1 MTKEQKD
8 TLFART
14 TSVGFSILAFI
25 IFKPFRFNELGWMVY
40 DELGGMVYLHYVV
53 LWVLGIGVCYVTE
66 AILKSILHLPAS
78 LDKGAEYIIRR
89 NLWFQVINTPLQ
101 ALVICV
107 YFHFVMRAR
116 GLASPLSWKSYL
128 SVLLLIAFCSF
139 IIGLYRRSKYRSKYL
154 KAELDE
160 TRLLNEQLQRLQQET
175 EQRAKVTESE
185 KVGDTKAQT
194 AAEMTPPSTIVL
206 KGTTAETVTVQIAD
220 LLYIEAVGNYAK
232 VCQLQDGQV
241 RSEML
246 RATLKQMEDDLRAY
260 PTIVRCH
267 RAYLVNLQQV
277 EQAVSKS
284 GAMQLLIKH
293 CEDALPVSRSN
304 MARIKGAFK
313 GGF

>member
-40 DELGGMVYLHYVV
+40 DELGGMVYLHYAM
-53 LWVLGIGVCYVTE
+53 LWALGVGICYVTE
-66 AILKSILHLPAS
+66 AVLNYILHLPAS

-89 NLWFQVINTPLQ
+89 NLWFQLINTPLQ

-107 YFHFVMRAR
+107 YFHFVMRTR
-116 GLASPLSWKSYL
+116 GLVSPLSWKSYL

-139 IIGLYRRSKYRSKYL
+139 AIGLYRRFKYRSKYL
-154 KAELDE
+154 KAELEE
-160 TRLLNEQLQRLQQET
+160 TRLLNTQLQKLQQEA
-175 EQRAKVTESE
+175 EQRTKIAENEKAGDEIPQVEVTP
-185 KVGDTKAQT
+185 
-194 AAEMTPPSTIVL
+194 PPSTIVL
-206 KGTTAETVTVQIAD
+206 KGTTAEIVTVQIPY
-220 LLYIEAVGNYAK
+220 LLYIEAVGNYVK
-232 VCQLQDGQV
+232 VHQLRDDQV

-246 RATLKQMEDDLRAY
+246 RATLKQIEDDLRAY

-284 GAMQLLIKH
+284 GAMQLIIKH
-293 CEDALPVSRSN
+293 CEEALPVSRSN
-304 MARIKGAFK
+304 VARMKEAIAC
-313 GGF
+313 